1 MGGFSL
7 EPSKD
12 FFQKLARV
20 MNEQAGVV
28 DRVFPPTV
36 NVLLPFLDRVAED
49 VVSEYTT
56 PILDEAHDRDTQQY
70 LTAVTGLFRQS
81 MEFGASLSPTKGS
94 GPNFS
99 EDVQKVLARVFDAHT
114 DLYLQEELDFFR
126 KRSETE
132 VDTWDKKVP
141 MPIPRPALSVTDRPD
156 RRTRRSH
163 RILFHEQRQP

>member
-12 FFQKLARV
+12 FFQKLAGV
-20 MNEQAGVV
+20 MNEQGKVI
-28 DRVFPPTV
+28 DKVFPPKV
-36 NVLLPFLDRVAED
+36 NVLLPFLERVAED

-56 PILDEAHDRDTQQY
+56 PILDEAHERDTQQY

-81 MEFGASLSPTKGS
+81 MEFVASLTPTKGS
-94 GPNFS
+94 GPDFQD
-99 EDVQKVLARVFDAHT
+99 DVRKVMARVFDSHT

-132 VDTWDKKVP
+132 VETWDKKVRESP
-141 MPIPRPALSVTDRPD
+141 FLHILAL
-156 RRTRRSH
+156 
-163 RILFHEQRQP
+163 IL